1 MATLNMLEDLGPSSG
16 HRHWPDQKF
25 EPRRLNTRPPW
36 SKASILLHG
45 HALCAE
51 AARQRIQY
59 VQALSETDGQHLS
72 PINLTMDVMRRV
84 ELPILSWHNYELVP
98 KRMKLTNTGHTV
110 ILSAKWNQERPFV
123 SQGPLSGSYVLS
135 QLHFHW
141 GDTDREGS
149 EHRIEGM
156 SQPMEMHV
164 VHFKSSY
171 LTQESALRE
180 KDGICVFVYF
190 FKVQSQP
197 NPDLQIITDNL
208 QFVQQPHTSSHLDPI
223 PMSFLIRPFEDDY
236 FLYWGSIMTNNCA
249 HTIMWLV
256 CREPIGVSSQQLAKF
271 RTLKDLYNAP
281 LTHNFRQ
288 VQPLNDRSVF
298 HVLPSHDTTGVF
310 LSTGNMRRRSSAGI
324 RGRSGHDYTG
334 VNNQRRSIHRQESHS
349 RDRKGSRSRMEDV
362 VDEEE
367 KKRGSSSDLR
377 QKTCSMEPRDSTE
390 DAMDEEANKKKGS
403 SDRPK
408 NHSREPRDAWRPE
421 DAMDEEA
428 NKKKGSSDQQKETCF
443 SQPKESRIKTEDA
456 TDVEVRTRGNS
467 DRHEAGD
474 TNFTEQVAVNYR
486 VSPWVPD
493 ECCIRRVWKDL
504 SSSPAIVLSNQR

>member
-1 MATLNMLEDLGPSSG
+1 MTTLDMLEDLAPSSIRTK
-16 HRHWPDQKF
+16 HNFMDCNNVKLVTHSFVSCLFQRKSRDEREDWREHD
-25 EPRRLNTRPPW
+25 
-36 SKASILLHG
+36 
-45 HALCAE
+45 E
-51 AARQRIQY
+51 AVRQRIQH

-72 PINLTMDVMRRV
+72 PINLTMDVMRIV
-84 ELPILSWHNYELVP
+84 ELPVLNWHNYELVP

-223 PMSFLIRPFEDDY
+223 PMSFLIRSFEDDY

-256 CREPIGVSSQQLAKF
+256 CREPIGISSQQ
-271 RTLKDLYNAP
+271 
-281 LTHNFRQ
+281 
-288 VQPLNDRSVF
+288 V
-298 HVLPSHDTTGVF
+298 
-310 LSTGNMRRRSSAGI
+310 SS
-324 RGRSGHDYTG
+324 
-334 VNNQRRSIHRQESHS
+334 
-349 RDRKGSRSRMEDV
+349 
-362 VDEEE
+362 
-367 KKRGSSSDLR
+367 
-377 QKTCSMEPRDSTE
+377 
-390 DAMDEEANKKKGS
+390 
-403 SDRPK
+403 
-408 NHSREPRDAWRPE
+408 
-421 DAMDEEA
+421 
-428 NKKKGSSDQQKETCF
+428 
-443 SQPKESRIKTEDA
+443 
-456 TDVEVRTRGNS
+456 
-467 DRHEAGD
+467 
-474 TNFTEQVAVNYR
+474 
-486 VSPWVPD
+486 
-493 ECCIRRVWKDL
+493 
-504 SSSPAIVLSNQR
+504 

>member
-1 MATLNMLEDLGPSSG
+1 
-16 HRHWPDQKF
+16 
-25 EPRRLNTRPPW
+25 
-36 SKASILLHG
+36 
-45 HALCAE
+45 
-51 AARQRIQY
+51 
-59 VQALSETDGQHLS
+59 
-72 PINLTMDVMRRV
+72 MDVMRRV

-223 PMSFLIRPFEDDY
+223 PMSFLIRSFEDDY

-324 RGRSGHDYTG
+324 RGRAGHDSPG

-349 RDRKGSRSRMEDV
+349 RDRKGSRSRMDDV
-362 VDEEE
+362 MDEEK
-367 KKRGSSSDLR
+367 KKRGSSDLQ
-377 QKTCSMEPRDSTE
+377 QKTGSMEPRDARRTE
-390 DAMDEEANKKKGS
+390 DAMDEEANK
-403 SDRPK
+403 
-408 NHSREPRDAWRPE
+408 N
-421 DAMDEEA
+421 
-428 NKKKGSSDQQKETCF
+428 KGSSDQRKETCF
-443 SQPKESRIKTEDA
+443 RQPKVSRIKTEDA
-456 TDVEVRTRGNS
+456 MDVEVRTRGNS
-467 DRHEAGD
+467 DQREAGD
-474 TNFTEQVAVNYR
+474 TNFTEQVTVNYR

-493 ECCIRRVWKDL
+493 ECCIRRVWKDI
-504 SSSPAIVLSNQR
+504 SSSSAIVLSNER